1 MEKFNL
7 AKQYQQYL
15 ERIGINENQMHPIQ
29 KQETKRAF
37 FGACGQMLVLLREDV
52 SQLNED
58 EAIKV
63 LENMNNQVYSFWVNE
78 NINKN

>member
-7 AKQYQQYL
+7 ENQYQQYL
-15 ERIGINENQMHPIQ
+15 KRCGIDENKMHPVQ

-52 SQLNED
+52 AELDDEKAIGTLED
-58 EAIKV
+58 M
-63 LENMNNQVYSFWVNE
+63 LNQVNSFWMKE
-78 NINKN
+78 ATSKN